1 MTLGKIKKNG
11 DAPDSFKISFMEKTS
26 FLSILL
32 LSILSCNIKPETDNE
47 VNKRIESESMQAK
60 ESISNNNKQIEKWY
74 KAKQAD
80 SLISYMAD
88 DIIQFP
94 PDSKPLVGKDS
105 VKNYWTQLFQ
115 LGNID
120 FSLRTQDVKANG
132 PLAIEWG
139 KYSLTFSPDEKSPV
153 PAFAD
158 SGNYLVYWRKINNK
172 WKAVWDA
179 PVSTMPLPQK

>member
-1 MTLGKIKKNG
+1 MK
-11 DAPDSFKISFMEKTS
+11 KTS
-26 FLSILL
+26 FLSILI
-32 LSILSCNIKPETDNE
+32 LSILSCNVKPETSSEINE
-47 VNKRIESESMQAK
+47 RIKNESLQAK

-94 PDSKPLVGKDS
+94 PNSIPLIGKDS

-115 LGNID
+115 FGNID
-120 FSLRTQDVKANG
+120 FFLQTQDVKVNG

-139 KYSLTFSPDEKSPV
+139 KYSLAFSPIEKSPV

-158 SGNYLVYWRKINNK
+158 SGNYLVYWRKINDK
-172 WKAVWDA
+172 WKVVWDA
-179 PVSTMPLPQK
+179 PVSTMPLPAK